1 MAATIW
7 GRTPLLTGAFP
18 SVLKARMVGCHVPD
32 DPRFLGHVLQRAGYR
47 CASIGKIH
55 LVPQRSEPDAVRA
68 ALGDESADGYYGFAE
83 VDLVNG
89 VGDGCFGPAYEAHA
103 AALGSDLGAARKQP
117 TAGPR
122 QLSPLLGPHRF
133 RLPPEVHSSQYIAD
147 RTIRLLDS
155 AQREGRPFLAHVS
168 FPDPHHPFT
177 VPEPWASA
185 YDPAAVP
192 EPVPHRGRHMPSW
205 YDSIFRG
212 EGPGTDRITG
222 TPPLDY
228 SRVDAATWRA
238 VRATYYGMTSC
249 LDHHIGRILDHLTA
263 TGLADSTVVVFVA
276 DHGDYLGDH
285 GFVGKGLHFDSAL
298 RVPLLV
304 SGPGIQAGQ
313 LIEQPASVL
322 DIAPTLLELT
332 AAAAPEGVQGMSFA
346 GAVRGTAPYTRCAAL
361 TENDDDMM
369 PARMRTLTTADWRL
383 TAYAGAADGELYDR
397 RADPAETHNRYA
409 DPEYAAIR
417 RELEA
422 MLFEEVLCACD
433 YANARRQ
440 HPAPPARHWIPR
452 HNRPQ

>member
-1 MAATIW
+1 M
-7 GRTPLLTGAFP
+7 
-18 SVLKARMVGCHVPD
+18 
-32 DPRFLGHVLQRAGYR
+32 
-47 CASIGKIH
+47 
-55 LVPQRSEPDAVRA
+55 VPQRSEPDAVRA

-89 VGDGCFGPAYEAHA
+89 DGDGCFGSAYEAHA
-103 AALGSDLGAARKQP
+103 AALGIDLGAARKQP

-155 AQREGRPFLAHVS
+155 AQRERRPFLAHVS

-177 VPEPWASA
+177 VPEPWASG

-205 YDSIFRG
+205 YDSILRG

-238 VRATYYGMTSC
+238 VRATYYGMT
-249 LDHHIGRILDHLTA
+249 T
-263 TGLADSTVVVFVA
+263 
-276 DHGDYLGDH
+276 
-285 GFVGKGLHFDSAL
+285 
-298 RVPLLV
+298 
-304 SGPGIQAGQ
+304 
-313 LIEQPASVL
+313 
-322 DIAPTLLELT
+322 
-332 AAAAPEGVQGMSFA
+332 
-346 GAVRGTAPYTRCAAL
+346 
-361 TENDDDMM
+361 
-369 PARMRTLTTADWRL
+369 TTADWRL

-440 HPAPPARHWIPR
+440 HPAPPARHWVPR